1 MPENENKTISINV
14 DDFQYYVRRDQDMN
28 RIEKLIH
35 KAKESSHE
43 MIDVNELLIFFE

>member
-1 MPENENKTISINV
+1 MDEKYNVPVPV

-28 RIEKLIH
+28 RIEKLIR

>member
-1 MPENENKTISINV
+1 MDEKYNVPVPV
-14 DDFQYYVRRDQDMN
+14 DDFQYYVRRDQDMT
-28 RIEKLIH
+28 RIEKLIL

>member
-1 MPENENKTISINV
+1 MDEKYNVPVPV
-14 DDFQYYVRRDQDMN
+14 DDFKYYVRRDQDMN

-43 MIDVNELLIFFE
+43 MIDVNELLILFE